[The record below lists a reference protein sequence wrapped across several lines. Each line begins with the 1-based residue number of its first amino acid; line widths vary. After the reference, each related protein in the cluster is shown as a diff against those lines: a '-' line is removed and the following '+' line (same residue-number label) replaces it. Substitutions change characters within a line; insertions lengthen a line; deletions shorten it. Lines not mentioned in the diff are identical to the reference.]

1 MQMVKK
7 AQAAPYKKP
16 VANARTAGSSN
27 QLFSSESAPEP
38 LFEQA
43 AGTFDCQ
50 NWQDMP
56 FFAQIE
62 KDRRESNIR
71 MSRKYNLNLSNED
84 IF

>member
-16 VANARTAGSSN
+16 VANARIAKGSN

-43 AGTFDCQ
+43 AG
-50 NWQDMP
+50 
-56 FFAQIE
+56 
-62 KDRRESNIR
+62 
-71 MSRKYNLNLSNED
+71 
-84 IF
+84 

>member
-16 VANARTAGSSN
+16 VANARIATGSN

-43 AGTFDCQ
+43 AGLDCQ